1 MCTKKFNFKNKP
13 MKPYPF
19 LLILFSCLLT
29 AQNRDS
35 FADSLQTQ
43 MRLPYTLTISEDPI
57 SARKTFFAQRALVED
72 YFHYVTQQ
80 NPAWYLRYF
89 NLNTLGRK
97 GWSSHWELYDNRFL
111 TWMEWSNSLFLRVA
125 SFTWNIPFA
134 VSNRFSLL
142 NARNVSALALFD
154 FWRQSENIYVANTQ
168 RFLAQQQQGD
178 SFFEDN
184 LLFNTQSSA
193 RVERTHNREGKSSK
207 RKTYPRSKPGVKSL
221 KNVLQ
226 QLRVSGVV
234 DERVKQRAPQRE
246 ITNSGAAAA
255 SFRSSAIPMA
265 PRKDFTANTYPLNAA
280 GNYAL
285 PRVSAPQRTLVQ
297 DGGSGYSP
305 PPSSGNTSVKAV
317 VKQ

>member
-1 MCTKKFNFKNKP
+1 
-13 MKPYPF
+13 MKPYLF
-19 LLILFSCLLT
+19 LLALSSCLLT

-72 YFHYVTQQ
+72 YYHYVTQQ

-125 SFTWNIPFA
+125 SYAWNVPFA
-134 VSNRFSLL
+134 VPKRFTLL

-178 SFFEDN
+178 WVFEDN

-193 RVERTHNREGKSSK
+193 RVERTYNRVGISVK
-207 RKTYPRSKPGVKSL
+207 RTISPRSKPGVKPL
-221 KNVLQ
+221 KNVMQ
-226 QLRVSGVV
+226 QLRVSGVAY
-234 DERVKQRAPQRE
+234 ERVKQRAPQRE
-246 ITNSGAAAA
+246 ITNSGAAA
-255 SFRSSAIPMA
+255 SFRTSAIPSA
-265 PRKDFTANTYPLNAA
+265 PRTDYTVNPYAPNAA

-285 PRVSAPQRTLVQ
+285 PRVSAPQRTVVQ

>member
-1 MCTKKFNFKNKP
+1 
-13 MKPYPF
+13 MKSYT
-19 LLILFSCLLT
+19 LLLALFSCLLT

-72 YFHYVTQQ
+72 YYHYVTQQ

-97 GWSSHWELYDNRFL
+97 GWSSHWELHDNRFL
-111 TWMEWSNSLFLRVA
+111 TWMEWSNSLFLQVA
-125 SFTWNIPFA
+125 SYAWNIPFA
-134 VSNRFSLL
+134 VSKRFTLL
-142 NARNVSALALFD
+142 NARNVSALTLFD
-154 FWRQSENIYVANTQ
+154 FWRQSENIYVANAQ

-178 SFFEDN
+178 WVFEDN

-193 RVERTHNREGKSSK
+193 RVERTYNRVGKSAK
-207 RKTYPRSKPGVKSL
+207 RTISPRSKPGVKPL
-221 KNVLQ
+221 KNVMQ
-226 QLRVSGVV
+226 QLRVSGVAY
-234 DERVKQRAPQRE
+234 ERVKQRAPQRE
-246 ITNSGAAAA
+246 ITNSGAAA
-255 SFRSSAIPMA
+255 SFRTSAIPSASRTDYTVNPYA
-265 PRKDFTANTYPLNAA
+265 PNAA

-285 PRVSAPQRTLVQ
+285 PRVSAPQRTVVQ